1 MLDTWEGGWDSG
13 FSCWALAR
21 EAGIVDLHVGH
32 LGRGWGSGSSC
43 SLGRGAG
50 IVDLDVGH
58 LQGRL
63 GDLHVAGGWDGGSSM
78 LDTWEGGWDSM
89 LDTWEG
95 GWDSGACCTLGREAG
110 IVGWWLG

>member
-63 GDLHVAGGWDGGSSM
+63 GDLHVAGGWDGGSSCWT
-78 LDTWEGGWDSM
+78 LGKEAGI
-89 LDTWEG
+89 
-95 GWDSGACCTLGREAG
+95 ACWTHGREAG
-110 IVGWWLG
+110 IVEHVAHLGGRLG